1 MSTTRRR
8 PGLSFELAPTVAS
21 HPLRSDIACFVGT
34 VARRRLAVPAGP
46 QPLPAVLQRWLQS
59 HQVHSVG
66 GLPLAR
72 LRVALDGPARFAHSL
87 LAQAS
92 SALERAALA
101 DFLDQHT
108 GSSAQAPRWA
118 SLLKACRE
126 LSPLPEVLLD
136 DLHQR
141 ELTPGRLL
149 VGDELSAWERV
160 QRLLN
165 LPLQIDGFDAFDQ
178 LFAWD
183 QRGVR
188 DRNVR
193 ADDPVVATALGVA
206 LRAFFGE
213 GGRRAWVVR
222 TGDPSALYDTAVG
235 RWAACFPQ
243 AGQSHG
249 FDDDTDRCPQL
260 PGVRRQVKLGMPVGL
275 QGSASPPALSA
286 ADWVGL
292 EHVYGLPDVSLVVLP
307 DLLDACAQPLT
318 SAVPPAEV
326 ASSLERFVDC
336 VAEAPPETQAAGR
349 RVAPPRLNARGLE
362 VWRQLLLRALHLLD
376 NPGRAHGRRD
386 VQLIASLPLLGDGRD
401 LPAPSQWVHWMARTP
416 GWLVRDG
423 HDTGTG
429 GGALLSDHLQLAYPW
444 LRTADSADTPGGIE
458 APEGSLA
465 GVLARSALERGA
477 YRSAATRPLLRYHD
491 STPVVPW
498 SQVLQDAAWTP
509 LGTLTLAE
517 RVCLLGPSPR
527 GPQLLS
533 DVSCSGDPRTRQAAV
548 RRLLNVVV
556 QAAQRAGDDFAF
568 EPNGEHLW
576 ARVRNRLND
585 LMRALLSAGAL
596 SSDGT
601 PFDVRCGRDTMQPS
615 DIDSGRLI
623 VRIELQPAQPVQ
635 RIVVVL
641 NLREAGTAPVF
652 ANAA

>member
-1 MSTTRRR
+1 MPTTTRRC

-34 VARRRLAVPAGP
+34 VARRRVARTDGP
-46 QPLPAVLQRWLQS
+46 QPLPAVLQGWLRS
-59 HQVHSVG
+59 NGVHSVG
-66 GLPLAR
+66 GLPLTR
-72 LRVALDGPARFAHSL
+72 LRVALDGPARFAQSL
-87 LAQAS
+87 LAQA
-92 SALERAALA
+92 AGAAEREALA
-101 DFLDQHT
+101 SFLDRHT

-126 LSPLPEVLLD
+126 LSPLPEALLD

-141 ELTPGRLL
+141 EWAPGRLL
-149 VGDELSAWERV
+149 TGDELSAWERV

-165 LPLQIDGFDAFDQ
+165 LPLRIDGFDAFDQ

-188 DRNVR
+188 DRRVR
-193 ADDPVVATALGVA
+193 AADPVVATPLGVA

-235 RWAACFPQ
+235 RFAACFPQ
-243 AGQSHG
+243 AGQG
-249 FDDDTDRCPQL
+249 LDFDEATDRCPQL
-260 PGVRRQVKLGMPVGL
+260 PGIRRQVKLGTLVGL
-275 QGSASPPALSA
+275 QGSAPPPALSP

-292 EHVYGLPDVSLVVLP
+292 EQVYGLPDVSFAVLP
-307 DLLDACAQPLT
+307 DLVDACAQPLS

-326 ASSLERFVDC
+326 ASSVERFVDC
-336 VAEAPPETQAAGR
+336 VAEAPPESQPAGR

-362 VWRQLLLRALHLLD
+362 VWRQLLQRALQLLD
-376 NPGRAHGRRD
+376 NPGRAHARRD
-386 VQLIASLPLLGDGRD
+386 VQLLASLPLLGDGRD

-416 GWLVRDG
+416 GWLQ
-423 HDTGTG
+423 DTGTG
-429 GGALLSDHLQLAYPW
+429 SDGLLSDRLQLAYPW
-444 LRTADSADTPGGIE
+444 LHTADSADTPGGVE

-477 YRSAATRPLLRYHD
+477 YRSAATRPLLRYQD
-491 STPVVPW
+491 STPTLPW
-498 SQVLQDAAWTP
+498 TQVLQDAAWTP
-509 LGTLTLAE
+509 LGTLTLAD

-533 DVSCSGDPRTRQAAV
+533 DVSCSADPRTRQAAV

-556 QAAQRAGDDFAF
+556 QAARRAGDDFAF

-601 PFDVRCGRDTMQPS
+601 PFDVRCGRDTMQPN

>member
-1 MSTTRRR
+1 MPTTTRRR

-34 VARRRLAVPAGP
+34 VARRRMARPAGP
-46 QPLPAVLQRWLQS
+46 QPLPAVLQRWLQ
-59 HQVHSVG
+59 VHRVLSVG

-72 LRVALDGPARFAHSL
+72 LRVALDGPARFAQSL
-87 LAQAS
+87 LAQATGD
-92 SALERAALA
+92 AEREALA
-101 DFLDQHT
+101 SFLDRHT

-126 LSPLPEVLLD
+126 LSPLPEALLD

-141 ELTPGRLL
+141 EWAPGRLL
-149 VGDELSAWERV
+149 TGDELSAWERV

-165 LPLQIDGFDAFDQ
+165 LPLRIDGFDAFDQ
-178 LFAWD
+178 LFAWA

-188 DRNVR
+188 DRRVR
-193 ADDPVVATALGVA
+193 PADPVVATPLGVA

-222 TGDPSALYDTAVG
+222 TGDPSALYDTALG
-235 RWAACFPQ
+235 RFAASFPQ
-243 AGQSHG
+243 SGQG
-249 FDDDTDRCPQL
+249 LDFDDDTDRCPQL
-260 PGVRRQVKLGMPVGL
+260 PGIRRQVKLGTLVGL
-275 QGSASPPALSA
+275 QGSAPPPALSP

-292 EHVYGLPDVSLVVLP
+292 EQVYGLPDVSFAVLP
-307 DLLDACAQPLT
+307 DLVDACAQPLS

-326 ASSLERFVDC
+326 ASSVERFVDC
-336 VAEAPPETQAAGR
+336 VAKAPPESQPAGR

-362 VWRQLLLRALHLLD
+362 VWRLLLQRALQLLD
-376 NPGRAHGRRD
+376 NPGRAHARRD
-386 VQLIASLPLLGDGRD
+386 VQLLASLPLLGDGRD

-416 GWLVRDG
+416 GWLK
-423 HDTGTG
+423 DTGTG
-429 GGALLSDHLQLAYPW
+429 SDGLLSDRLQLAYPW
-444 LRTADSADTPGGIE
+444 LRTADSADTPGGVE

-477 YRSAATRPLLRYHD
+477 YRSAATRPLLRYQD
-491 STPVVPW
+491 STPTLPW
-498 SQVLQDAAWTP
+498 TQVLQDAAWTP
-509 LGTLTLAE
+509 LGTLTLAD

-533 DVSCSGDPRTRQAAV
+533 DVSCSADPRTRQAAV

-556 QAAQRAGDDFAF
+556 QAARRAGDDFAF

-601 PFDVRCGRDTMQPS
+601 PFDVRCGRDTMQPN

>member
-1 MSTTRRR
+1 MSTTTRRR

-34 VARRRLAVPAGP
+34 VARRRVTLAAGP
-46 QPLPAVLQRWLQS
+46 QPLPLVLQRWLQS
-59 HQVHSVG
+59 HRVHSVG
-66 GLPLAR
+66 GLPLVR
-72 LRVALDGPARFAHSL
+72 LRVALDGPARFAQSL
-87 LAQAS
+87 LTQATT
-92 SALERAALA
+92 AVERAALTG
-101 DFLDQHT
+101 FLDQHT

-126 LSPLPEVLLD
+126 LSALPESLLD

-141 ELTPGRLL
+141 EWAPGRLL
-149 VGDELSAWERV
+149 AGDELSAWERV

-165 LPLQIDGFDAFDQ
+165 LPLRIDGFDAFDQ

-188 DRNVR
+188 DRGVR
-193 ADDPVVATALGVA
+193 ADDPVGATPLGVA

-222 TGDPSALYDTAVG
+222 TGDPCALYDTAVG
-235 RWAACFPQ
+235 RFAACFPQ
-243 AGQSHG
+243 PGQG
-249 FDDDTDRCPQL
+249 LDFDEDADRCPQL
-260 PGVRRQVKLGMPVGL
+260 PGIRRQVKLGTLVGL
-275 QGSASPPALSA
+275 QGSAPPPALSP

-292 EHVYGLPDVSLVVLP
+292 EHVYGLPDVSFAVLP
-307 DLLDACAQPLT
+307 DLVDACAQPL
-318 SAVPPAEV
+318 SGAVPPAEEI
-326 ASSLERFVDC
+326 SSAERFVDC
-336 VAEAPPETQAAGR
+336 VQETAPDTPQTGR
-349 RVAPPRLNARGLE
+349 RLAPPRLNARGLE
-362 VWRQLLLRALHLLD
+362 VWRQLLQRTLHLLD
-376 NPGRAHGRRD
+376 NPGRAHARRD
-386 VQLIASLPLLGDGRD
+386 VQMLASLPLLGDGRD

-416 GWLVRDG
+416 GWLS
-423 HDTGTG
+423 DTGAG
-429 GGALLSDHLQLAYPW
+429 DEGLLSDRLQLAYPW

-465 GVLARSALERGA
+465 GVLARSALERGT
-477 YRSAATRPLLRYHD
+477 YRSAATRPLLRYQD
-491 STPVVPW
+491 STPTLPW
-498 SQVLQDAAWTP
+498 TQVLQDAAWTP
-509 LGTLTLAE
+509 LGTLTLAD

-533 DVSCSGDPRTRQAAV
+533 DVSCSADPRTRQAAV

-556 QAAQRAGDDFAF
+556 QAARRAGDDFAF

-601 PFDVRCGRDTMQPS
+601 PFDVRCGRETMQQQ

-641 NLREAGTAPVF
+641 NLREADTAPVF

>member
-1 MSTTRRR
+1 MSTTTRRR
-8 PGLSFELAPTVAS
+8 PGLSFELAPTAAS

-34 VARRRLAVPAGP
+34 VARRRVAVAAGP
-46 QPLPAVLQRWLQS
+46 QPLPLVLQRWLQS
-59 HQVHSVG
+59 HRVHSVG
-66 GLPLAR
+66 GLPLVR
-72 LRVALDGPARFAHSL
+72 LRVALDGPARFAQSL

-92 SALERAALA
+92 SAVERAALTG
-101 DFLDQHT
+101 FLDRHT

-126 LSPLPEVLLD
+126 LSPLPEVLLE
-136 DLHQR
+136 DLRQR
-141 ELTPGRLL
+141 EWAPGRLL
-149 VGDELSAWERV
+149 AGDELSAWERV

-165 LPLQIDGFDAFDQ
+165 LPLRIDGFDAFDQ

-188 DRNVR
+188 DRRVR
-193 ADDPVVATALGVA
+193 TDDPVVATPLGVA

-222 TGDPSALYDTAVG
+222 TGDPSALYDSAVT
-235 RWAACFPQ
+235 RLAACFPQ
-243 AGQSHG
+243 PDAGA
-249 FDDDTDRCPQL
+249 DDDRCPQL
-260 PGVRRQVKLGMPVGL
+260 PGVRLQIKLGTPVGL
-275 QGSASPPALSA
+275 QGSAPPPALSP

-292 EHVYGLPDVSLVVLP
+292 EHVYGLADVSFAVLP
-307 DLLDACAQPLT
+307 DLVDACAQPL
-318 SAVPPAEV
+318 SGAVPPAEV
-326 ASSLERFVDC
+326 ISSAEHFVDC
-336 VAEAPPETQAAGR
+336 VLETDPDTLQAGR
-349 RVAPPRLNARGLE
+349 RLAPPRLNARGLE
-362 VWRQLLLRALHLLD
+362 VWRQLLQRALHLLD

-386 VQLIASLPLLGDGRD
+386 VQMLASLPLLGDGRE

-416 GWLVRDG
+416 GWLS
-423 HDTGTG
+423 DTGTG
-429 GGALLSDHLQLAYPW
+429 DPGLLSDRLQLAYPW
-444 LRTADSADTPGGIE
+444 LRTADSADAPGGIE

-477 YRSAATRPLLRYHD
+477 YRSAATRPLLRYQD
-491 STPVVPW
+491 STPTLPW
-498 SQVLQDAAWTP
+498 TQVQQDAAWTP
-509 LGTLTLAE
+509 LGALTLAD

-533 DVSCSGDPRTRQAAV
+533 DVSCSADPRTRQAAV

-556 QAAQRAGDDFAF
+556 QAARRAGDDFAF

-596 SSDGT
+596 SSDGS

>member
-1 MSTTRRR
+1 MPTTTRRR

-34 VARRRLAVPAGP
+34 VARRRVARTDGP

-59 HQVHSVG
+59 HRVHSVG

-72 LRVALDGPARFAHSL
+72 LRVALDGPTRFAQSL
-87 LAQAS
+87 LALA
-92 SALERAALA
+92 AGDAEREALA
-101 DFLDQHT
+101 SFLDRHT

-126 LSPLPEVLLD
+126 LSPLPEALLD

-141 ELTPGRLL
+141 EWAPGRLL
-149 VGDELSAWERV
+149 TGDELSAWERV

-165 LPLQIDGFDAFDQ
+165 LPLRIDGFDAFDQ

-188 DRNVR
+188 DRSVR
-193 ADDPVVATALGVA
+193 AADPVVATPLGVA

-222 TGDPSALYDTAVG
+222 TGDPSALYDTALG
-235 RWAACFPQ
+235 RFAASFPQ
-243 AGQSHG
+243 PGQG
-249 FDDDTDRCPQL
+249 LDFDDDTDRCPQL
-260 PGVRRQVKLGMPVGL
+260 PGIRRQVKLGTLVGL
-275 QGSASPPALSA
+275 QGSAPPPALSA

-292 EHVYGLPDVSLVVLP
+292 EQVYGLPDVSFAVLP
-307 DLLDACAQPLT
+307 DLVDACAQPLS

-326 ASSLERFVDC
+326 ASSAERFVDC
-336 VAEAPPETQAAGR
+336 VAEAPPESQPAGR

-362 VWRQLLLRALHLLD
+362 VWRQMLQRALQLLD
-376 NPGRAHGRRD
+376 NPGRAHARRD
-386 VQLIASLPLLGDGRD
+386 VQLLASLPLLGDGRD

-416 GWLVRDG
+416 GWLQ
-423 HDTGTG
+423 DTGTG
-429 GGALLSDHLQLAYPW
+429 DDGLLSDRLQLAYPW
-444 LRTADSADTPGGIE
+444 LRTADSADTPGGVE

-477 YRSAATRPLLRYHD
+477 YRSAATRPLLRYQD
-491 STPVVPW
+491 STPTLPW
-498 SQVLQDAAWTP
+498 TQVLQDAAWTP
-509 LGTLTLAE
+509 LGTLTLAD

-527 GPQLLS
+527 GPKLLS
-533 DVSCSGDPRTRQAAV
+533 DVSCSADPRTRQAAV

-556 QAAQRAGDDFAF
+556 QAARRAGDDFAF

-601 PFDVRCGRDTMQPS
+601 PFDVRCGRDTMQPN

-641 NLREAGTAPVF
+641 NLREAGTAPVL